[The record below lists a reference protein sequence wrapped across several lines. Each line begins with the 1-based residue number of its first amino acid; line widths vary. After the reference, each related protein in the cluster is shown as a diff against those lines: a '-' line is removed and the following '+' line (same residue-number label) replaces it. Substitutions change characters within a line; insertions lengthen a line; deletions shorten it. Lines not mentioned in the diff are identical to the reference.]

1 MYIRAVNGRFG
12 GANHDSHIWSLS
24 NERQF
29 LKEKYENGD
38 TETRILGKIILLVI

>member
-12 GANHDSHIWSLS
+12 GANHDFHIWSLS

-29 LKEKYENGD
+29 LIDKYQNGD
-38 TETRILGKIILLVI
+38 KDTSIFGKI

>member
-24 NERQF
+24 DERQF
-29 LKEKYENGD
+29 LIEKYQTGD
-38 TETRILGKIILLVI
+38 KDTRILGKI